1 MLEPGRLHVTATEL
15 TPHEVDVWRCE
26 GSSTADANG
35 IVWKVIGVFRDREG
49 DAEWKELNVILGRSR
64 RKLLRRCHRIEGVRL
79 AELCPLAEQI
89 IQDDPYMSKQAIM
102 DSGPSSFGG
111 RLREDAFFVRNSFER
126 QFNTLNEV
134 IWMLVYRA
142 ISLETNT
149 GPYVIQIPNFE
160 IRNVGGIRT
169 VHQVGW
175 CELTRNGEVT
185 KRGAILLLWLA
196 DIGELCEDGHRYLH
210 HFVEHHPGPFEVAW
224 QHQHM

>member
-1 MLEPGRLHVTATEL
+1 MEGIERDSRSVEAEIAEAMPSNRRREIGGAWPRL
-15 TPHEVDVWRCE
+15 
-26 GSSTADANG
+26 
-35 IVWKVIGVFRDREG
+35 
-49 DAEWKELNVILGRSR
+49 
-64 RKLLRRCHRIEGVRL
+64 
-79 AELCPLAEQI
+79 LAEQI

-111 RLREDAFFVRNSFER
+111 KLREDAFFVRNSFER

-169 VHQVGW
+169 VQRVSEP
-175 CELTRNGEVT
+175 CPR
-185 KRGAILLLWLA
+185 KASR
-196 DIGELCEDGHRYLH
+196 
-210 HFVEHHPGPFEVAW
+210 
-224 QHQHM
+224 